1 MMSWERGPKRLGCVY
16 HQRAVRR
23 ADGDSIVVDVFIM
36 PRIARRRPIAIT
48 IGRYR
53 NYKAVV
59 KAEWQL
65 RQPEEVA
72 SAGQQLAALFAK
84 VGASEALATEFIA
97 DVREFI
103 LRESATLRKT
113 LAALPKPAA

>member
-1 MMSWERGPKRLGCVY
+1 MMSWKRGPKRLGCVY

-23 ADGDSIVVDVFIM
+23 VGDDSMVVDVFVM
-36 PRIARRRPIAIT
+36 PRIARRRPIAVT

-53 NYKAVV
+53 NYRAVV

-72 SAGQQLAALFAK
+72 SADQQLAAPFAK
-84 VGASEALATEFIA
+84 VGASEAQATELIA

-113 LAALPKPAA
+113 LAALPTPAA